1 MLGTDITT
9 SAQVDAVGRQL
20 FREQWGGVYTRDLLP
35 TAQPNGTRVYVVN
48 TVAATGPQTG
58 HWIGVL
64 DTAGSRYFHDS
75 LGTLGRPQRQALA
88 KRFPRAA
95 LAEDDAEQLPS
106 ATDCAVHAMAALT
119 VGLARGPD
127 AFLSL

>member
-9 SAQVDAVGRQL
+9 SAQVNAAGRHL

-35 TAQPNGTRVYVVN
+35 HVQPSGSRVFVVN
-48 TVAATGPQTG
+48 TVAATGPQSG

-64 DTAGSRYFHDS
+64 DTAGKRYFHDS
-75 LGTLGRPQRQALA
+75 LGKLGIQQRSALA
-88 KRFPRAA
+88 MRFPRAA
-95 LAEDDAEQLPS
+95 WAEDDAEQPPDT
-106 ATDCAVHAMAALT
+106 TDCAVHAMAAVT
-119 VGLARGPD
+119 VGLARGPA

>member
-1 MLGTDITT
+1 MP
-9 SAQVDAVGRQL
+9 SDASSFVSSG
-20 FREQWGGVYTRDLLP
+20 GGVYTRDLLP

-48 TVAATGPQTG
+48 TVAAPGPQTG

-64 DTAGSRYFHDS
+64 DTAGKRYLHDS
-75 LGTLGRPQRQALA
+75 LGKLGRQQRSALA
-88 KRFPRAA
+88 MRFPRAA
-95 LAEDDAEQLPS
+95 WAEDDAEQLPS

>member
-9 SAQVDAVGRQL
+9 SAQVDAAGRQL

-35 TAQPNGTRVYVVN
+35 HVQPSGSRVFVVN

-64 DTAGSRYFHDS
+64 DAAGKRYLHDS
-75 LGTLGRPQRQALA
+75 LGKLGRQQRSAMA

-95 LAEDDAEQLPS
+95 WAEDDAEQLPS

-119 VGLARGPD
+119 VGLARGPET
-127 AFLSL
+127 FLSL

>member
-1 MLGTDITT
+1 M
-9 SAQVDAVGRQL
+9 
-20 FREQWGGVYTRDLLP
+20 YTRDLLP
-35 TAQPNGTRVYVVN
+35 HVQPSGTRVFVVN

-64 DTAGSRYFHDS
+64 DIAGKRYLHDS

-95 LAEDDAEQLPS
+95 WAQDDAEQMPS

>member
-9 SAQVDAVGRQL
+9 SAQVDAAGRQL

-35 TAQPNGTRVYVVN
+35 AVQPSGTRVYVVN

-64 DTAGSRYFHDS
+64 DTSGQRYLHDS

-95 LAEDDAEQLPS
+95 WAEDDAEQTPR

-119 VGLARGPD
+119 VGLARGPE
-127 AFLSL
+127 AFLNL

>member
-9 SAQVDAVGRQL
+9 SAQVDAAGRQL

-35 TAQPNGTRVYVVN
+35 HVQPSGSRVFVVN

-64 DTAGSRYFHDS
+64 DAAGKRYLHDS
-75 LGTLGRPQRQALA
+75 LGKLGRQQRSALA
-88 KRFPRAA
+88 MRFPRAA
-95 LAEDDAEQLPS
+95 WAEDDAEQPPS